1 MAPLGEVSTKLDAD
15 GDTDRRILKQKL
27 EFDTLLKQYLME
39 SKTKEHKKML
49 MSVKNEKQAVR

>member
-39 SKTKEHKKML
+39 SKTKCNSSNK
-49 MSVKNEKQAVR
+49 